1 MDVPIGTRF
10 SGDNLNYTVTEK
22 IATGQFRLLCE
33 TPGAAGNQYQGNL
46 FPIDY
51 VEGLGAARLADILIN
66 GEDEESDEDL
76 LDRYM
81 DSLQAQ
87 SYRGPGKPVKSR
99 KKKREF
105 SKIIITIVGAVTLV
119 VSAFTMAVVWKTS
132 DTAPLAYLIPSVFGE
147 LATATGFYFSK
158 AKAENRIKLRKL
170 YGPEIY
176 NDTKEV

>member
-1 MDVPIGTRF
+1 M
-10 SGDNLNYTVTEK
+10 
-22 IATGQFRLLCE
+22 
-33 TPGAAGNQYQGNL
+33 
-46 FPIDY
+46 
-51 VEGLGAARLADILIN
+51 
-66 GEDEESDEDL
+66 
-76 LDRYM
+76 
-81 DSLQAQ
+81 
-87 SYRGPGKPVKSR
+87 KSR

-132 DTAPLAYLIPSVFGE
+132 DTAPLAYLIPSVF
-147 LATATGFYFSK
+147 TATGFYFSK